1 MDKINSTLDNRTG
14 ASGAPQAGTKPQ
26 GSTTSRNGG
35 KAGRTALLVAACAVA
50 VAVIILA
57 IIV

>member
-14 ASGAPQAGTKPQ
+14 ASGASQAGTKLQ
-26 GSTTSRNGG
+26 GGAISRNGG
-35 KAGRTALLVAACAVA
+35 KAGRTALLVAACAVT

-57 IIV
+57 IVI